1 MIAYKLATKGLD
13 TESFPQ
19 HTIVKLNSGI
29 IFILLFS
36 QKKPLR
42 REGINTHTYIHT
54 HTRTRTHAHRLATEK
69 GRGRMKTH
77 PREKKPQQLG

>member
-36 QKKPLR
+36 QEKPLR
-42 REGINTHTYIHT
+42 REGINTHTHTDTHIHT
-54 HTRTRTHAHRLATEK
+54 HAHTHTDWRLKRDED
-69 GRGRMKTH
+69 G
-77 PREKKPQQLG
+77 